1 MSGGDTMRFIGR
13 EYELKELNEEYK
25 KGNFALSVI
34 YGRRRVGKTYL
45 IKEFLKDKK
54 GYYFVALESNALIN
68 LSLLSMAVYEA
79 CGNLKGLPDF
89 LDFES
94 AFRYLFEYT
103 KENRIVFVID
113 EYPYLA
119 QTAEYISSLLQKII
133 DEYRDN
139 SKLFLILCGS
149 SMSFMENQVLAYK
162 SPLYGRR
169 TSQLKINPFN
179 YLDAAKFVESYSYK
193 EKAIVY
199 GLTGGI
205 AEYLTFFND
214 NVELKTNIIN
224 NFLKTSG
231 RLFEEATNL
240 LKQELRQPKTYNDIL
255 FAIAGGASKLN
266 EIATKLNMQTGG
278 LTYYINSLVELGI
291 VEKKTPVLDR
301 KTKRPVYVIKDTM
314 FRFWYYFVQKNM
326 NLINMELGEMVYDKQ
341 VKTRLNEYMG
351 SVFEKIT
358 IEYFEQRLRKGKLNF
373 IPADYG
379 NWWGNDK
386 IRKKESEIDLLAYDE
401 NNNYLFAEVKWKNKK
416 ADEIVLNELIEKSMN
431 FGCLDRHYWLISLSG
446 FEENNEYDGVELIDI
461 NDIYE
466 V

>member
-1 MSGGDTMRFIGR
+1 MRFIGR
-13 EYELKELNEEYK
+13 EYELKELNEEYN

-68 LSLLSMAVYEA
+68 LSLLSMAVYKA

-94 AFRYLFEYT
+94 AFRYLFEYA

-119 QTAEYISSLLQKII
+119 QTTEYISSLLQKLI

-179 YLDAAKFVESYSYK
+179 YLDAAKFVENYSYK

-205 AEYLTFFND
+205 AEYLTFFDD

-231 RLFEEATNL
+231 RLFEEPTNL

-278 LTYYINSLVELGI
+278 LTHYINSLVELGI
-291 VEKKTPVLDR
+291 VAKKTPVLDR
-301 KTKRPVYVIKDTM
+301 KNKRPIYVIKDTM
-314 FRFWYYFVQKNM
+314 FRFWYYFVQ
-326 NLINMELGEMVYDKQ
+326 
-341 VKTRLNEYMG
+341 
-351 SVFEKIT
+351 
-358 IEYFEQRLRKGKLNF
+358 
-373 IPADYG
+373 
-379 NWWGNDK
+379 
-386 IRKKESEIDLLAYDE
+386 
-401 NNNYLFAEVKWKNKK
+401 
-416 ADEIVLNELIEKSMN
+416 
-431 FGCLDRHYWLISLSG
+431 
-446 FEENNEYDGVELIDI
+446 
-461 NDIYE
+461 
-466 V
+466 

>member
-1 MSGGDTMRFIGR
+1 MRFIGR
-13 EYELKELNEEYK
+13 EYELKELNEEYN

-68 LSLLSMAVYEA
+68 LSLLSIAVYEA

-119 QTAEYISSLLQKII
+119 QTAEYISSLLQKLI

-231 RLFEEATNL
+231 RLFEEPTNL

-255 FAIAGGASKLN
+255 FAIAGGSSKLN

-314 FRFWYYFVQKNM
+314 FRFWYYFVQKGM
-326 NLINMELGEMVYDKQ
+326 NLINMELGEIVYDKQ
-341 VKTRLNEYMG
+341 VEARLNDYMG

-386 IRKKESEIDLLAYDE
+386 IRKQESEIDLLAYDE
-401 NNNYLFAEVKWKNKK
+401 SNNNCLFAEVKWRNQKT
-416 ADEIVLNELIEKSMN
+416 DETVLKDLIEKSMN
-431 FGCLDRHYWLISLSG
+431 FGCLDRYYWLISLSG
-446 FEENNEYDGVELIDI
+446 FEKFTKLENVELIDI
-461 NDIYE
+461 NDVYE

>member
-1 MSGGDTMRFIGR
+1 MRFIGR
-13 EYELKELNEEYK
+13 EYELKELNEEYN

-45 IKEFLKDKK
+45 IKEFLNDKK
-54 GYYFVALESNALIN
+54 GYYFVAFESNALIN

-94 AFRYLFEYT
+94 AFRFLFEYA

-119 QTAEYISSLLQKII
+119 QTTEYISSLLQKLI
-133 DEYRDN
+133 DEYRGN

-199 GLTGGI
+199 GITGGI
-205 AEYLTFFND
+205 AEYLTFFDD
-214 NVELKTNIIN
+214 NVELKTNIVN
-224 NFLKTSG
+224 NFLKTGG
-231 RLFEEATNL
+231 RLFEEPTNL

-266 EIATKLNMQTGG
+266 EIATRLNMQTGG
-278 LTYYINSLVELGI
+278 LTHYINSLVELGI

-326 NLINMELGEMVYDKQ
+326 NLINMELGEMVYNKQ
-341 VKTRLNEYMG
+341 VEARLNDYMG

-358 IEYFEQRLRKGKLNF
+358 IEYFEQRLRKGKLDF
-373 IPADYG
+373 IPTDYG

-401 NNNYLFAEVKWKNKK
+401 NNNYLFAEVKWKNQK
-416 ADEIVLNELIEKSMN
+416 ADETVLKELIEKSMN
-431 FGCLDRHYWLISLSG
+431 FKCLGRYYWLVSLSG
-446 FEENNEYDGVELIDI
+446 FEKFIKPDNVELMDI
-461 NDIYE
+461 NDIYGI
-466 V
+466 

>member
-1 MSGGDTMRFIGR
+1 MCFIGR
-13 EYELKELNEEYK
+13 EYELKELNEEYN

-34 YGRRRVGKTYL
+34 YGRRRVGKTFL

-68 LSLLSMAVYEA
+68 LNRLSMAVYET

-94 AFRYLFEYT
+94 AFRYLFEYA

-119 QTAEYISSLLQKII
+119 QTTEYISSLLQKLI
-133 DEYRDN
+133 DEYRDS

-301 KTKRPVYVIKDTM
+301 KTKRPIYVIKDTM

-341 VKTRLNEYMG
+341 VKARLNEYMG

-386 IRKKESEIDLLAYDE
+386 IRKKEAEIDLLAYDE
-401 NNNYLFAEVKWKNKK
+401 NNNYLFAEVKWKNQK

-446 FEENNEYDGVELIDI
+446 FEENNKYDGVELIDI

>member
-1 MSGGDTMRFIGR
+1 MRFIGR
-13 EYELKELNEEYK
+13 EYELKELNEEYN

-34 YGRRRVGKTYL
+34 YGRRRVGKTFL

-68 LSLLSMAVYEA
+68 LSLLSIAVYEA

-119 QTAEYISSLLQKII
+119 QTAEYISSLLQKLI

-301 KTKRPVYVIKDTM
+301 KNKRPVYVIKDTM

-373 IPADYG
+373 IPTDYG

-386 IRKKESEIDLLAYDE
+386 IKKKESEIDLLAYDE

>member
-1 MSGGDTMRFIGR
+1 MRFIGR
-13 EYELKELNEEYK
+13 EYELKELNEEYN

-68 LSLLSMAVYEA
+68 LSLLSIAVYEA

-119 QTAEYISSLLQKII
+119 QTAEYISSLLQKLI

-386 IRKKESEIDLLAYDE
+386 IRKKESEIGLLAYDE

>member
-1 MSGGDTMRFIGR
+1 MRFIGR
-13 EYELKELNEEYK
+13 EYELKELNEEYN

-68 LSLLSMAVYEA
+68 LSLLSIAVYEA

-94 AFRYLFEYT
+94 AFRFLFEYA

-119 QTAEYISSLLQKII
+119 QTTEYVSSLLQKLI

-386 IRKKESEIDLLAYDE
+386 IRKKEAEIDLLAYDE
-401 NNNYLFAEVKWKNKK
+401 NNNYLFAEVKWKNQK

-446 FEENNEYDGVELIDI
+446 FEENNKYDGVELIDI

>member
-1 MSGGDTMRFIGR
+1 MRFIGR
-13 EYELKELNEEYK
+13 EYELKELNEEYN

-68 LSLLSMAVYEA
+68 LSLLSIAVYEA

-119 QTAEYISSLLQKII
+119 QTAEYISSLLQKLI

-301 KTKRPVYVIKDTM
+301 KNKRPVYVIKDTM

-326 NLINMELGEMVYDKQ
+326 NLINMELGETVYNKQ
-341 VKTRLNEYMG
+341 VEARLNDYMG

-373 IPADYG
+373 IPTDYG

-386 IRKKESEIDLLAYDE
+386 IKKKESEIDLLAYDE

>member
-1 MSGGDTMRFIGR
+1 M
-13 EYELKELNEEYK
+13 
-25 KGNFALSVI
+25 
-34 YGRRRVGKTYL
+34 
-45 IKEFLKDKK
+45 
-54 GYYFVALESNALIN
+54 
-68 LSLLSMAVYEA
+68 
-79 CGNLKGLPDF
+79 
-89 LDFES
+89 
-94 AFRYLFEYT
+94 
-103 KENRIVFVID
+103 
-113 EYPYLA
+113 
-119 QTAEYISSLLQKII
+119 
-133 DEYRDN
+133 
-139 SKLFLILCGS
+139 
-149 SMSFMENQVLAYK
+149 
-162 SPLYGRR
+162 
-169 TSQLKINPFN
+169 
-179 YLDAAKFVESYSYK
+179 DAAKFVESYSYK

-301 KTKRPVYVIKDTM
+301 KNKRPVYVIKDTM

-373 IPADYG
+373 IPTDYG

-386 IRKKESEIDLLAYDE
+386 IKKKESEIDLLAYDE

>member
-1 MSGGDTMRFIGR
+1 MRFIGR
-13 EYELKELNEEYK
+13 EYELKELNEEYN

-54 GYYFVALESNALIN
+54 GFYFVALESNALIN

-94 AFRYLFEYT
+94 AFRFLFEYA

-119 QTAEYISSLLQKII
+119 QTTEYVSSLLQKLI
-133 DEYRDN
+133 DEYRGN

-179 YLDAAKFVESYSYK
+179 YLDTAKFVENYSYK

-205 AEYLTFFND
+205 AEYLTFFDD
-214 NVELKTNIIN
+214 NVELKTNVIN
-224 NFLKTSG
+224 NFLKTGG
-231 RLFEEATNL
+231 RLFEEPTNL

-278 LTYYINSLVELGI
+278 LTHYINSLVELGI
-291 VEKKTPVLDR
+291 VAKKTPVLDR
-301 KTKRPVYVIKDTM
+301 KNKRPIYVIKDTM

-326 NLINMELGEMVYDKQ
+326 NLINMELGEMVYNKQ
-341 VKTRLNEYMG
+341 VEARLNDYMG

-358 IEYFEQRLRKGKLNF
+358 IEYFEQRLRKGKLDF

-386 IRKKESEIDLLAYDE
+386 IRKKESEIDLLAYNE
-401 NNNYLFAEVKWKNKK
+401 NNNYLFAEVKWKNQK
-416 ADEIVLNELIEKSMN
+416 ADETVLKELIEKSMN
-431 FGCLDRHYWLISLSG
+431 FKCLGRYYWLVSLSG
-446 FEENNEYDGVELIDI
+446 FEKFIKPDNAELMDI
-461 NDIYE
+461 NDIYGI
-466 V
+466 

>member
-1 MSGGDTMRFIGR
+1 MRFIGR
-13 EYELKELNEEYK
+13 EYELKELNEEYN

-94 AFRYLFEYT
+94 AFRFLFEYA

-119 QTAEYISSLLQKII
+119 QTTEYVSSLLQKLI
-133 DEYRDN
+133 DEYRGN

-179 YLDAAKFVESYSYK
+179 YLDTAKFVENYSYK

-205 AEYLTFFND
+205 AEYLTFFDD
-214 NVELKTNIIN
+214 NVELKTNVIN
-224 NFLKTSG
+224 NFLKTGG
-231 RLFEEATNL
+231 RLFEEPTNL

-278 LTYYINSLVELGI
+278 LTHYINSLVELGI
-291 VEKKTPVLDR
+291 VAKKTPVLDR
-301 KTKRPVYVIKDTM
+301 KNKRPIYVIKDTM

-326 NLINMELGEMVYDKQ
+326 NLINMELGEMVYNKQ
-341 VKTRLNEYMG
+341 VEARLNDYMG

-358 IEYFEQRLRKGKLNF
+358 IEYFEQRLRKGKLDF

-386 IRKKESEIDLLAYDE
+386 IRKKESEIDLLAYNE
-401 NNNYLFAEVKWKNKK
+401 NNNYLFAEVKWKNQK
-416 ADEIVLNELIEKSMN
+416 ADETVLKELIEKSMN
-431 FGCLDRHYWLISLSG
+431 FKCLGRYYWLVSLSG
-446 FEENNEYDGVELIDI
+446 FEKFIKPDNAELMDI
-461 NDIYE
+461 NDIYGI
-466 V
+466 

>member
-1 MSGGDTMRFIGR
+1 MRFIGR
-13 EYELKELNEEYK
+13 EYELKELNEEYN

-68 LSLLSMAVYEA
+68 LSLLSIAVYEA

-119 QTAEYISSLLQKII
+119 QTAEYISSLLQKLI

-301 KTKRPVYVIKDTM
+301 KNKRPVYVIKDTM

-373 IPADYG
+373 IPTDYG

-386 IRKKESEIDLLAYDE
+386 IKKKESEIDLLAYDE

>member
-119 QTAEYISSLLQKII
+119 QTAEYISSLLQKLI

-162 SPLYGRR
+162 SPLYRR
-169 TSQLKINPFN
+169 RISQLKINPFN

-373 IPADYG
+373 IPTDYG

-386 IRKKESEIDLLAYDE
+386 IRKKESEIGLLAYDE

>member
-1 MSGGDTMRFIGR
+1 MRFIGR
-13 EYELKELNEEYK
+13 EYELKELNEEYN

-68 LSLLSMAVYEA
+68 LSLLSIAVYEA

-119 QTAEYISSLLQKII
+119 QTAEYISSLLQKLI

-373 IPADYG
+373 IPTDYG

>member
-1 MSGGDTMRFIGR
+1 MRFIGR
-13 EYELKELNEEYK
+13 EYELKELNEEYN

-54 GYYFVALESNALIN
+54 GYYFVALESHALIN

-119 QTAEYISSLLQKII
+119 QTAEYISSLLQKLI

-326 NLINMELGEMVYDKQ
+326 NLINMELGEIVYDKQ
-341 VKTRLNEYMG
+341 VKARLNEYMG

-401 NNNYLFAEVKWKNKK
+401 NNNYLFAEVKWKNQK

-446 FEENNEYDGVELIDI
+446 FEENNKYDGVELIDI

>member
-1 MSGGDTMRFIGR
+1 M
-13 EYELKELNEEYK
+13 
-25 KGNFALSVI
+25 
-34 YGRRRVGKTYL
+34 GKTYL
-45 IKEFLKDKK
+45 IKEFLKDIK

-94 AFRYLFEYT
+94 ALRYLFEYA

-119 QTAEYISSLLQKII
+119 QTTEYISSLLQKLI
-133 DEYRDN
+133 DEYRGN

-205 AEYLTFFND
+205 AEYLTFFDD
-214 NVELKTNIIN
+214 NVGLKANIIN

-231 RLFEEATNL
+231 RLFEEPTNL

-266 EIATKLNMQTGG
+266 EIATRLNMQTGG
-278 LTYYINSLVELGI
+278 LTHYINSLVELGI

-326 NLINMELGEMVYDKQ
+326 NLINMELGETVYAKQ
-341 VKTRLNEYMG
+341 VEARLNDYMG

-358 IEYFEQRLRKGKLNF
+358 IEYFEQRLRKGKLDF

-401 NNNYLFAEVKWKNKK
+401 NNNYLFAEVKWKNQK
-416 ADEIVLNELIEKSMN
+416 ADETVLKELIEKSMN
-431 FGCLDRHYWLISLSG
+431 FKCLGRYYWLISLSG
-446 FEENNEYDGVELIDI
+446 FEKFIKPDNVELMDI
-461 NDIYE
+461 NDIYGI
-466 V
+466 

>member
-1 MSGGDTMRFIGR
+1 MRFIGR
-13 EYELKELNEEYK
+13 EYELKELNEEYN

-68 LSLLSMAVYEA
+68 LSLLSMAVYKA
-79 CGNLKGLPDF
+79 CDNLKGLPDF

-94 AFRYLFEYT
+94 AFRFLFEYA

-119 QTAEYISSLLQKII
+119 QTTEYVSSLLQKLI
-133 DEYRDN
+133 DEYRGN

-179 YLDAAKFVESYSYK
+179 YLDAAKFVENYSYK

-205 AEYLTFFND
+205 AEYLTFFDD
-214 NVELKTNIIN
+214 NVELKTNVIN
-224 NFLKTSG
+224 NFLKTGG
-231 RLFEEATNL
+231 RLFEEPTNL

-278 LTYYINSLVELGI
+278 LTHYINSLVELGI
-291 VEKKTPVLDR
+291 VAKKTPVLDR
-301 KTKRPVYVIKDTM
+301 KNKRPIYVIKDTM

-326 NLINMELGEMVYDKQ
+326 NLINMELGETVYDKQ
-341 VKTRLNEYMG
+341 VEARLNDYMG

-358 IEYFEQRLRKGKLNF
+358 IEYFEQRLRKGKLDF

-401 NNNYLFAEVKWKNKK
+401 NNNYLFAEVKWKNQK
-416 ADEIVLNELIEKSMN
+416 ADEIVLKELIEKSMN
-431 FGCLDRHYWLISLSG
+431 FKCLGRYYWLISLSG
-446 FEENNEYDGVELIDI
+446 FEKFIKPDNAELIDI
-461 NDIYE
+461 NDIYGI
-466 V
+466 

>member
-1 MSGGDTMRFIGR
+1 MRFIGR
-13 EYELKELNEEYK
+13 EYELKELNEEYN

-68 LSLLSMAVYEA
+68 LSLLSIAVYEA

-119 QTAEYISSLLQKII
+119 QTAEYISSLLQKLI

-169 TSQLKINPFN
+169 TSQLKISPFN

-301 KTKRPVYVIKDTM
+301 KNKRPVYVIKDTM

-373 IPADYG
+373 IPTDYG

>member
-1 MSGGDTMRFIGR
+1 MRFIGR
-13 EYELKELNEEYK
+13 EYELKELNEEYN

-68 LSLLSMAVYEA
+68 LSLLSIAVYEA

-119 QTAEYISSLLQKII
+119 QTAEYISSLLQKLI

-301 KTKRPVYVIKDTM
+301 KNKRPVYVIKDTM

-373 IPADYG
+373 IPTDYG

-416 ADEIVLNELIEKSMN
+416 ADEIALNELIEKSMN

>member
-1 MSGGDTMRFIGR
+1 MRFIGR
-13 EYELKELNEEYK
+13 EYELKELNEEYN

-68 LSLLSMAVYEA
+68 LSLLSIAVYEA

-119 QTAEYISSLLQKII
+119 QTAEYISSLLQKLI

-255 FAIAGGASKLN
+255 FAIADGASKLN

-301 KTKRPVYVIKDTM
+301 KNKRPVYVIKDTM

-373 IPADYG
+373 IPTDYG

>member
-1 MSGGDTMRFIGR
+1 MRFIGR
-13 EYELKELNEEYK
+13 EYELKELNEEYN

-68 LSLLSMAVYEA
+68 LSLLSIAVYEA

-119 QTAEYISSLLQKII
+119 QTAEYISSLLQKLI

-255 FAIAGGASKLN
+255 FAIADGASKLN

-301 KTKRPVYVIKDTM
+301 KNKRPVYVIKDTM

-326 NLINMELGEMVYDKQ
+326 NLINMELGETVYDKQ
-341 VKTRLNEYMG
+341 VEARLNDYMG

-373 IPADYG
+373 IPTDYG

>member
-1 MSGGDTMRFIGR
+1 MRFIGR

-34 YGRRRVGKTYL
+34 YGRRRVGKTFL

-68 LSLLSMAVYEA
+68 LNLLSMAVYET

-94 AFRYLFEYT
+94 AFRYLFEYA

-119 QTAEYISSLLQKII
+119 QTTEYISSLLQKLI
-133 DEYRDN
+133 DEYRDS

-169 TSQLKINPFN
+169 TSQLKIKPFN
-179 YLDAAKFVESYSYK
+179 YLDSAKFVENYSYK

-278 LTYYINSLVELGI
+278 LTYYINSLAELGI

-373 IPADYG
+373 IPTDYG

-401 NNNYLFAEVKWKNKK
+401 NNNYLFAEVKWKNQK

-446 FEENNEYDGVELIDI
+446 VEENNEYDGVELIDI

>member
-1 MSGGDTMRFIGR
+1 MRFIGR
-13 EYELKELNEEYK
+13 EYELKELNEEYNE
-25 KGNFALSVI
+25 GNFALSVI

-68 LSLLSMAVYEA
+68 LSLLSIAVYEA

-119 QTAEYISSLLQKII
+119 QTAEYISSLLQKLI

-386 IRKKESEIDLLAYDE
+386 IRKKEAEIDLLAYDE
-401 NNNYLFAEVKWKNKK
+401 NNNYLFAEVKWKNQK

>member
-119 QTAEYISSLLQKII
+119 QTAEYISSLLQKLI

-278 LTYYINSLVELGI
+278 LTYYINSLAELGI

-373 IPADYG
+373 IPTDYG

-401 NNNYLFAEVKWKNKK
+401 NNNYLFAEVKWKNQK
-416 ADEIVLNELIEKSMN
+416 ADEIVLNELIKKSMN

-446 FEENNEYDGVELIDI
+446 FEENNKYNGVELIDI

>member
-1 MSGGDTMRFIGR
+1 MRFIGR
-13 EYELKELNEEYK
+13 EYELKELNEEYN

-68 LSLLSMAVYEA
+68 LSLLSIAVYEA

-119 QTAEYISSLLQKII
+119 QTAEYISSLLQKLI

-386 IRKKESEIDLLAYDE
+386 IRKKEAEIDLLAYDE
-401 NNNYLFAEVKWKNKK
+401 NNNYLFAEVKWKNQK

-446 FEENNEYDGVELIDI
+446 FEENNKYDGVELIDI

>member
-1 MSGGDTMRFIGR
+1 MRFIGR
-13 EYELKELNEEYK
+13 EYELKELNEEYN

-94 AFRYLFEYT
+94 AFRFLFEYA

-119 QTAEYISSLLQKII
+119 QTTEYVSSLLQKLI
-133 DEYRDN
+133 DEYRGN

-386 IRKKESEIDLLAYDE
+386 IRKKEAEIDLLAYDE
-401 NNNYLFAEVKWKNKK
+401 NNNYLFAEVKWKNQK

-446 FEENNEYDGVELIDI
+446 FEENNKYDGVELIDI

>member
-119 QTAEYISSLLQKII
+119 QTVEYISSLLQKII

-431 FGCLDRHYWLISLSG
+431 FGCLDRYYWLISLSG
-446 FEENNEYDGVELIDI
+446 FEENNKYDGVELIDI

>member
-1 MSGGDTMRFIGR
+1 MRFIGR
-13 EYELKELNEEYK
+13 EYELKELNEEYN

-68 LSLLSMAVYEA
+68 LSLLSIAVYEA

-119 QTAEYISSLLQKII
+119 QTAEYISSLLQKLI

-278 LTYYINSLVELGI
+278 LTYYINSLVELEI

-301 KTKRPVYVIKDTM
+301 KNKRPVYVIKDTM
-314 FRFWYYFVQKNM
+314 FRFWYCFVQKNM

-373 IPADYG
+373 IPTDYG

>member
-1 MSGGDTMRFIGR
+1 MRFIGR

-34 YGRRRVGKTYL
+34 YGRRRVGKTFL

-54 GYYFVALESNALIN
+54 GYYFIALESNALIN
-68 LSLLSMAVYEA
+68 LSLLSIAVYEA

-119 QTAEYISSLLQKII
+119 QTAEYISSLLQKLI

-291 VEKKTPVLDR
+291 VEKKTSVLDR

-386 IRKKESEIDLLAYDE
+386 IRKKEAEIDLLAYDE

-446 FEENNEYDGVELIDI
+446 FEENNKYDGVELIDI

>member
-1 MSGGDTMRFIGR
+1 MRFIGR
-13 EYELKELNEEYK
+13 EYELKELNEEYN

-34 YGRRRVGKTYL
+34 YGRRRIGKTYL

-119 QTAEYISSLLQKII
+119 QTAEYISSLLQKLI

-301 KTKRPVYVIKDTM
+301 KTKRPIYVIKDTM

-326 NLINMELGEMVYDKQ
+326 NLINMELGETVYDKQ
-341 VKTRLNEYMG
+341 VEARLNDYMG

-386 IRKKESEIDLLAYDE
+386 IRKKEAEIDLLAYDE
-401 NNNYLFAEVKWKNKK
+401 NNNYLFAEVKWKNQK

-446 FEENNEYDGVELIDI
+446 FEENNKYDGVELIDI

>member
-68 LSLLSMAVYEA
+68 LSLLSIAVYEA

-119 QTAEYISSLLQKII
+119 QTAEYISSLLQKLI

-326 NLINMELGEMVYDKQ
+326 SLINMELGEMVYDKQ

-358 IEYFEQRLRKGKLNF
+358 IEYFEQRLRKGKLDF
-373 IPADYG
+373 IPTDYG